1 MHRRATFRRLR
12 RIDLTPSPFGRI
24 ATYLTHQPQLAN
36 SIARHKSRRDSVL
49 QPRVGVFPANP
60 GKRYGKR
67 FNPNGVAST
76 TRGSRKHSNRPNPFR
91 VATDFLIY
99 PGLAEPRQP
108 WAGGLNPFG
117 ILRPDL
123 LAN

>member
-76 TRGSRKHSNRPNPFR
+76 TWASANIQTDTTLSGLQLISLLPR
-91 VATDFLIY
+91 V
-99 PGLAEPRQP
+99 G
-108 WAGGLNPFG
+108 
-117 ILRPDL
+117 
-123 LAN
+123 